1 MVSCC
6 GDDNTS
12 THQTTSNGEKESLIN
27 SRFLEGQ
34 RIGVKERFL
43 RKLSIFMDMRL
54 PVLNNFQFTQLGGYS
69 SDVKRESNG
78 ISEGRSKETGGSEL
92 NGNGFDKYIVSTTT
106 DSECS
111 FIDGRKTKNSANS
124 RLKII
129 VSRKKLG
136 SAQQKT
142 SYSNIF
148 SWKLNH
154 RRSSPFRLGYS
165 TLVLTIF
172 LIFCSLFN
180 ASLVSVKGKN
190 FNDYEFKKENKRL
203 WFCYLK
209 NKINIISNL
218 KFFEE

>member
-6 GDDNTS
+6 GDDSTS
-12 THQTTSNGEKESLIN
+12 SHQATPCFEEESLIN

-34 RIGVKERFL
+34 KIGVKERFL

-54 PVLNNFQFTQLGGYS
+54 PVLNNFQFTHLGGYS
-69 SDVKRESNG
+69 SDGKRESNG
-78 ISEGRSKETGGSEL
+78 INVGTSKEKGGSEF
-92 NGNGFDKYIVSTTT
+92 NGNGFNKYILSTTN

-154 RRSSPFRLGYS
+154 RRSSPFQLGYS
-165 TLVLTIF
+165 TLVLTVF
-172 LIFCSLFN
+172 LVFCSFFN
-180 ASLVSVKGKN
+180 NNVVSVEGK
-190 FNDYEFKKENKRL
+190 K
-203 WFCYLK
+203 
-209 NKINIISNL
+209 
-218 KFFEE
+218 

>member
-12 THQTTSNGEKESLIN
+12 THQTTSNVEKESLIN

-69 SDVKRESNG
+69 TDVKRESNG
-78 ISEGRSKETGGSEL
+78 ISEGRSRETAGSKS
-92 NGNGFDKYIVSTTT
+92 NGNGFDKCILSTTTT
-106 DSECS
+106 DSERS

-142 SYSNIF
+142 STSKFF

-172 LIFCSLFN
+172 LVFCSLFN
-180 ASLVSVKGKN
+180 SNFVSVKGKN
-190 FNDYEFKKENKRL
+190 FQDYE
-203 WFCYLK
+203 
-209 NKINIISNL
+209 S
-218 KFFEE
+218 

>member
-12 THQTTSNGEKESLIN
+12 THQTTSNVEKESLIN

-54 PVLNNFQFTQLGGYS
+54 PVLNNFQFTQLGGGYS
-69 SDVKRESNG
+69 NDVKRESND
-78 ISEGRSKETGGSEL
+78 SEEGRLKEKGGSEF
-92 NGNGFDKYIVSTTT
+92 NGNGFDNYNLSTTT
-106 DSECS
+106 NSECS

-142 SYSNIF
+142 STSKFF

-165 TLVLTIF
+165 TLVLTVF
-172 LIFCSLFN
+172 LFFCSLLNSNVDSVEGKTLYIFFIFN
-180 ASLVSVKGKN
+180 
-190 FNDYEFKKENKRL
+190 
-203 WFCYLK
+203 
-209 NKINIISNL
+209 IS
-218 KFFEE
+218 E

>member
-12 THQTTSNGEKESLIN
+12 THQTPCVEEESLIKC
-27 SRFLEGQ
+27 SFLEGQ
-34 RIGVKERFL
+34 KIGVKERFL

-69 SDVKRESNG
+69 TDVKHESNR
-78 ISEGRSKETGGSEL
+78 ISEGISKETGGSEL
-92 NGNGFDKYIVSTTT
+92 NGNGFDKCILSTTT

-154 RRSSPFRLGYS
+154 RCSSPFRLGYS
-165 TLVLTIF
+165 TLVLTVF
-172 LIFCSLFN
+172 LFFCSLFN
-180 ASLVSVKGKN
+180 FNVDSVEGKTL
-190 FNDYEFKKENKRL
+190 YIYS
-203 WFCYLK
+203 YLK
-209 NKINIISNL
+209 SK
-218 KFFEE
+218 

>member
-12 THQTTSNGEKESLIN
+12 THQTPCVEEESLIKC
-27 SRFLEGQ
+27 SFLGGQ
-34 RIGVKERFL
+34 KIGLKERFL
-43 RKLSIFMDMRL
+43 RKISIFMDMRL
-54 PVLNNFQFTQLGGYS
+54 PMLNNFQFTQLGGGYS
-69 SDVKRESNG
+69 SDVKRESND
-78 ISEGRSKETGGSEL
+78 SEEGRLKEKGGNEF
-92 NGNGFDKYIVSTTT
+92 NGNGFDNYNLSTTT
-106 DSECS
+106 NSECS

-154 RRSSPFRLGYS
+154 RCSSPFRLGYS
-165 TLVLTIF
+165 TLVLTVF
-172 LIFCSLFN
+172 LFFCSLFN
-180 ASLVSVKGKN
+180 FNVDSVKGKTLYIYILYILI
-190 FNDYEFKKENKRL
+190 FVI
-203 WFCYLK
+203 W
-209 NKINIISNL
+209 
-218 KFFEE
+218 

>member
-12 THQTTSNGEKESLIN
+12 THSTTSNGEKESLIN

-34 RIGVKERFL
+34 KIGVKERFL

-54 PVLNNFQFTQLGGYS
+54 PVLNNFQFTQVGGGYS
-69 SDVKRESNG
+69 SDVKCESNDFE
-78 ISEGRSKETGGSEL
+78 EGRLKEKGGSEF
-92 NGNGFDKYIVSTTT
+92 NGNGFDNYNLSTTT
-106 DSECS
+106 NSECS

-154 RRSSPFRLGYS
+154 RCSSPFRLGYS
-165 TLVLTIF
+165 TLVLTVF
-172 LIFCSLFN
+172 LFFCSLFN
-180 ASLVSVKGKN
+180 SNVDSVEGKPLYILCFLILV
-190 FNDYEFKKENKRL
+190 
-203 WFCYLK
+203 
-209 NKINIISNL
+209 NKILRMNY
-218 KFFEE
+218 F